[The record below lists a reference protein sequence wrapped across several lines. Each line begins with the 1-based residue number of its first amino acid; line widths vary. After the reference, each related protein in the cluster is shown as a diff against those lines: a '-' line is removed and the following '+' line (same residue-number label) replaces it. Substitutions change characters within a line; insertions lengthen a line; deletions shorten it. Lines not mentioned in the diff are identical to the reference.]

1 MFAFMQ
7 SIKLLTF
14 DETDVMLSAR
24 DSYFDYN
31 DEYSENLAI
40 AFGITAYDNN
50 QEIIED
56 PSYGVLNPYYKTWGF
71 EDSVGV
77 EFEPLKTRPCTEAEL
92 HINNQTD
99 PDSIFYPPH
108 PEGVGSLSF
117 YHKKLKCLDGEGI
130 RVQGDYNSAKTRSF
144 VLLFDK
150 CNQTA
155 FDGVCKSE
163 AEIKTWLARKF
174 IILNMNKN
182 RFSTREYSYDEK
194 VTEES
199 RFIYIAISS

>member
-1 MFAFMQ
+1 MFAVMQ

-31 DEYSENLAI
+31 YEYSENLAI
-40 AFGITAYDNN
+40 AFGITAYDSN

-71 EDSVGV
+71 TDSVEV
-77 EFEPLKTRPCTEAEL
+77 KFEALKTRPCTEAEL

-108 PEGVGSLSF
+108 PEDEASLSF
-117 YHKKLKCLDGEGI
+117 YYKKLKCLDGEGI

-174 IILNMNKN
+174 IILNVNKN
-182 RFSTREYSYDEK
+182 RFNTRIYDYDAKMTLE
-194 VTEES
+194 T
-199 RFIYIAISS
+199 RFSYIAISS

>member
-1 MFAFMQ
+1 MFAEQYRFKLPEGKDAHASCYGCLLTIFLVLTCLTFAVMQ

-71 EDSVGV
+71 E
-77 EFEPLKTRPCTEAEL
+77 
-92 HINNQTD
+92 N
-99 PDSIFYPPH
+99 
-108 PEGVGSLSF
+108 
-117 YHKKLKCLDGEGI
+117 
-130 RVQGDYNSAKTRSF
+130 
-144 VLLFDK
+144 
-150 CNQTA
+150 
-155 FDGVCKSE
+155 
-163 AEIKTWLARKF
+163 
-174 IILNMNKN
+174 
-182 RFSTREYSYDEK
+182 
-194 VTEES
+194 
-199 RFIYIAISS
+199 